1 MRMILR
7 RRFVLPVLLAA
18 VAAIVGGLFA
28 GLGGPDPT
36 RDTSAG
42 HTGQPIYFRFLPPS
56 KADDAD
62 VRLNCGWHKAC
73 ASEFPDLYPDDT
85 DDDSPLDL
93 GLDFEGGR
101 GDPLYLRGHGHAPGH
116 ATQYE
121 PVTVTIYEWP
131 HPVTG
136 KNDTDTP
143 GCLVVEADFKLNSIV
158 NQPSIGRYR
167 LLHAVAASMT
177 SGGTTHGHTYKPH
190 FDSDGA
196 YNQDRIATV
205 APSTDDPCLGHKD
218 KLDHVHVERDR
229 GLRDALAT
237 AAWKE
242 NRSRYATER
251 QTEVWDKEPH
261 TRHLAEWAY
270 ANNTDSLNWT
280 HQLCIAGS
288 CPIPS
293 LYPTPMLVPAGH
305 DSEESVDGK
314 GGSDDSQADA
324 CAEAKKDARSKL
336 PRGTTGI
343 TYTPEDC
350 NTLSTTT
357 TGDVEATG
365 TGTGSTR
372 DSAISSAKRNALSKL
387 PSGATNVSY
396 GTPTVTGGQRV
407 QKVIRIIVEGSASTR
422 AGARQQAL
430 INWRNVADNTP
441 NLVSLGT
448 RGVTRVNQTS
458 SEQWKATASGTV
470 TQYRLVNG
478 EKENYQSTITV
489 TATEPTKRQARQQ
502 ALINWRNVADNVPN
516 FVSLGSRGITSVR
529 QISSEEWQA
538 EVSGTVTANRISP
551 YRATVEA
558 TAKHTITTYKATVT
572 ARGTPPNRAPTAS
585 VSASP
590 TTVVGGGAVTLD
602 GTARDR
608 DGDSLTYRWSSS
620 GGGTFTSA
628 TALDTTWTAPAVTS
642 TRTVTLTLTVRDSEG
657 SSDTARVTITVI
669 EASPPPAPATPTL
682 GNPSARSLTASWTA
696 VTVSGPAITG
706 YDVRH
711 IATSADETVDANWT
725 VVDSATTGTATSYI
739 IAGLSPTTSYDV
751 QVRGVIGSVKGAWSS
766 SATASTIA
774 NQPPT
779 ASASASPTRVEGGAS
794 VTLDGTAGDPDV
806 GDTLTYE
813 WTSDGGGSFADAAAL
828 DTTWTAPGATASDRT
843 VTLTLTTTDEDGL
856 AATATVDVT
865 VAAASASSCVT
876 DLGALTSVVTRNGSW
891 ASGCPSTNR
900 VRAQARFYSFTLAQE
915 KEVTIDLVSTDSPP
929 ENPYLYLLRGPTRS
943 GRIVD
948 RNNDIGGY
956 PHYDSNSRIAR
967 TLSAGTYTVEATT
980 YLGDKVGNFTVTITP
995 AGDTAPAAPA
1005 APSIGTATATTLP
1018 LSWSAP
1024 ASDGGSAITGYDL
1037 QYRTGSGS
1045 WVEVDAGLVTSHTL
1059 TSLASG
1065 TSYDVQ
1071 VRARNA
1077 IGDGAWSASVTG
1089 TTTAAPVNR
1098 APTASASAS
1107 PTTVAGGGAVT
1118 LDGTASDPDA
1128 GDSLTYTWSSSG
1140 GGTFADASALDT
1152 TWTAPV
1158 ATTSEQ
1164 TVTLTLTA
1172 RDGGGLTDTA
1182 TVTVT
1187 VSAAPTPTPT
1197 PTPAPTPAPLD
1208 PVATRYDADGDG
1220 RISFTE
1226 YLEALRD
1233 YGAGRIT
1240 YAEVLKVAQAWQA
1253 G

>member
-365 TGTGSTR
+365 TGTST
-372 DSAISSAKRNALSKL
+372 DSQLVADNRAKRAAKAAL
-387 PSGATNVSY
+387 PSGATGV
-396 GTPTVTGGQRV
+396 TTTVTDR
-407 QKVIRIIVEGSASTR
+407 KT
-422 AGARQQAL
+422 
-430 INWRNVADNTP
+430 
-441 NLVSLGT
+441 
-448 RGVTRVNQTS
+448 
-458 SEQWKATASGTV
+458 
-470 TQYRLVNG
+470 
-478 EKENYQSTITV
+478 
-489 TATEPTKRQARQQ
+489 
-502 ALINWRNVADNVPN
+502 
-516 FVSLGSRGITSVR
+516 
-529 QISSEEWQA
+529 
-538 EVSGTVTANRISP
+538 EVSGEGRGRRSRPARARPARPTGPRP
-551 YRATVEA
+551 Y
-558 TAKHTITTYKATVT
+558 
-572 ARGTPPNRAPTAS
+572 PLP
-585 VSASP
+585 
-590 TTVVGGGAVTLD
+590 GG
-602 GTARDR
+602 
-608 DGDSLTYRWSSS
+608 W
-620 GGGTFTSA
+620 
-628 TALDTTWTAPAVTS
+628 
-642 TRTVTLTLTVRDSEG
+642 
-657 SSDTARVTITVI
+657 
-669 EASPPPAPATPTL
+669 
-682 GNPSARSLTASWTA
+682 RSLTVALARALQRRWRSRPRTCAPSTWPRPRPCEHALSARAIGRKPRPARARPGRPT
-696 VTVSGPAITG
+696 GPRPYPPPG
-706 YDVRH
+706 GWR
-711 IATSADETVDANWT
+711 
-725 VVDSATTGTATSYI
+725 
-739 IAGLSPTTSYDV
+739 
-751 QVRGVIGSVKGAWSS
+751 SS
-766 SATASTIA
+766 
-774 NQPPT
+774 
-779 ASASASPTRVEGGAS
+779 
-794 VTLDGTAGDPDV
+794 
-806 GDTLTYE
+806 
-813 WTSDGGGSFADAAAL
+813 
-828 DTTWTAPGATASDRT
+828 
-843 VTLTLTTTDEDGL
+843 
-856 AATATVDVT
+856 T
-865 VAAASASSCVT
+865 VALAR
-876 DLGALTSVVTRNGSW
+876 ALQRRWRSRPRTC
-891 ASGCPSTNR
+891 APST
-900 VRAQARFYSFTLAQE
+900 
-915 KEVTIDLVSTDSPP
+915 
-929 ENPYLYLLRGPTRS
+929 
-943 GRIVD
+943 
-948 RNNDIGGY
+948 
-956 PHYDSNSRIAR
+956 
-967 TLSAGTYTVEATT
+967 
-980 YLGDKVGNFTVTITP
+980 
-995 AGDTAPAAPA
+995 
-1005 APSIGTATATTLP
+1005 
-1018 LSWSAP
+1018 
-1024 ASDGGSAITGYDL
+1024 
-1037 QYRTGSGS
+1037 
-1045 WVEVDAGLVTSHTL
+1045 
-1059 TSLASG
+1059 
-1065 TSYDVQ
+1065 
-1071 VRARNA
+1071 
-1077 IGDGAWSASVTG
+1077 
-1089 TTTAAPVNR
+1089 
-1098 APTASASAS
+1098 
-1107 PTTVAGGGAVT
+1107 
-1118 LDGTASDPDA
+1118 
-1128 GDSLTYTWSSSG
+1128 
-1140 GGTFADASALDT
+1140 
-1152 TWTAPV
+1152 
-1158 ATTSEQ
+1158 
-1164 TVTLTLTA
+1164 
-1172 RDGGGLTDTA
+1172 
-1182 TVTVT
+1182 
-1187 VSAAPTPTPT
+1187 
-1197 PTPAPTPAPLD
+1197 
-1208 PVATRYDADGDG
+1208 
-1220 RISFTE
+1220 
-1226 YLEALRD
+1226 
-1233 YGAGRIT
+1233 
-1240 YAEVLKVAQAWQA
+1240 
-1253 G
+1253 

>member
-1 MRMILR
+1 MRTEY
-7 RRFVLPVLLAA
+7 VTTATA
-18 VAAIVGGLFA
+18 VR
-28 GLGGPDPT
+28 T
-36 RDTSAG
+36 R
-42 HTGQPIYFRFLPPS
+42 
-56 KADDAD
+56 
-62 VRLNCGWHKAC
+62 
-73 ASEFPDLYPDDT
+73 
-85 DDDSPLDL
+85 
-93 GLDFEGGR
+93 
-101 GDPLYLRGHGHAPGH
+101 
-116 ATQYE
+116 
-121 PVTVTIYEWP
+121 TVTIP
-131 HPVTG
+131 RVT
-136 KNDTDTP
+136 
-143 GCLVVEADFKLNSIV
+143 
-158 NQPSIGRYR
+158 
-167 LLHAVAASMT
+167 
-177 SGGTTHGHTYKPH
+177 TY
-190 FDSDGA
+190 
-196 YNQDRIATV
+196 
-205 APSTDDPCLGHKD
+205 
-218 KLDHVHVERDR
+218 
-229 GLRDALAT
+229 
-237 AAWKE
+237 
-242 NRSRYATER
+242 
-251 QTEVWDKEPH
+251 
-261 TRHLAEWAY
+261 
-270 ANNTDSLNWT
+270 
-280 HQLCIAGS
+280 
-288 CPIPS
+288 
-293 LYPTPMLVPAGH
+293 
-305 DSEESVDGK
+305 
-314 GGSDDSQADA
+314 
-324 CAEAKKDARSKL
+324 
-336 PRGTTGI
+336 
-343 TYTPEDC
+343 
-350 NTLSTTT
+350 
-357 TGDVEATG
+357 
-365 TGTGSTR
+365 
-372 DSAISSAKRNALSKL
+372 
-387 PSGATNVSY
+387 
-396 GTPTVTGGQRV
+396 
-407 QKVIRIIVEGSASTR
+407 
-422 AGARQQAL
+422 
-430 INWRNVADNTP
+430 
-441 NLVSLGT
+441 
-448 RGVTRVNQTS
+448 
-458 SEQWKATASGTV
+458 KATAT
-470 TQYRLVNG
+470 
-478 EKENYQSTITV
+478 
-489 TATEPTKRQARQQ
+489 
-502 ALINWRNVADNVPN
+502 
-516 FVSLGSRGITSVR
+516 
-529 QISSEEWQA
+529 
-538 EVSGTVTANRISP
+538 
-551 YRATVEA
+551 A

-1005 APSIGTATATTLP
+1005 APSIGTGDGHDPSPVLERSGLGRRLGHNRLRPSVSDRQRLLGGGGRRAGHVPHPDQPGIRHQLRRAGA
-1018 LSWSAP
+1018 SAERHRRRCMVGIGNGDDDRRSRQP
-1024 ASDGGSAITGYDL
+1024 GPHGIGIG
-1037 QYRTGSGS
+1037 QPHHGCGWRSG
-1045 WVEVDAGLVTSHTL
+1045 DAGRHGERPRCGRLSHL
-1059 TSLASG
+1059 HMELKRRG
-1065 TSYDVQ
+1065 NLRRRLGPGHDVDRPRRNDK
-1071 VRARNA
+1071 RADRH
-1077 IGDGAWSASVTG
+1077 
-1089 TTTAAPVNR
+1089 PH
-1098 APTASASAS
+1098 
-1107 PTTVAGGGAVT
+1107 
-1118 LDGTASDPDA
+1118 PDRK
-1128 GDSLTYTWSSSG
+1128 GRGRTHRHG
-1140 GGTFADASALDT
+1140 HRHRHRVGGTHAHPHTDASAHSRPAGPGGDQIRRRRGREDLLHGIPRGPEGLRRRQDHLCGG
-1152 TWTAPV
+1152 AEGCPGL
-1158 ATTSEQ
+1158 A
-1164 TVTLTLTA
+1164 
-1172 RDGGGLTDTA
+1172 GGLT
-1182 TVTVT
+1182 
-1187 VSAAPTPTPT
+1187 
-1197 PTPAPTPAPLD
+1197 LNQ
-1208 PVATRYDADGDG
+1208 
-1220 RISFTE
+1220 
-1226 YLEALRD
+1226 
-1233 YGAGRIT
+1233 GAR
-1240 YAEVLKVAQAWQA
+1240 A
-1253 G
+1253 